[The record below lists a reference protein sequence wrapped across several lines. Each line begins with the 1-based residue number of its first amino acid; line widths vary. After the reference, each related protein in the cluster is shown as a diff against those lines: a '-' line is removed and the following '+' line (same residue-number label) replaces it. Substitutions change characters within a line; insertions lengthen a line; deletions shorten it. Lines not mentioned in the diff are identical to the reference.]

1 MGMGNAI
8 AFFFFLVL
16 GIGTAKLAQW
26 ENDRERMELVARTGG
41 EGSPWLAS
49 PAMTTARVEVKQPSI
64 SDADCRQFW
73 DGIEK
78 RFSKEEIE
86 EIERYPW
93 IGVDL
98 PATAPEPTP
107 LHTPETLVP
116 PAVELVAS
124 TGGATGGMEAVELS
138 PEDWLEQNKC
148 HFPVPIPPIQ
158 VRCYGDRKALMTAT
172 IWITRAMD
180 AGVSQNKITGV
191 VFQATKKTKAYD
203 AVLSIIKEIQR

>member
-1 MGMGNAI
+1 MGNAI
-8 AFFFFLVL
+8 AFFFFLAL

-26 ENDRERMELVARTGG
+26 ENDRDRMELVVRTGG

-49 PAMTTARVEVKQPSI
+49 PPMATAKAEVEAPAVRATATK
-64 SDADCRQFW
+64 QFW
-73 DGIEK
+73 DELDHK
-78 RFSKEEIE
+78 YSKEQIE
-86 EIERYPW
+86 AIERDPW

-98 PATAPEPTP
+98 PAAAPEPTP
-107 LHTPETLVP
+107 LHAPETLVP
-116 PAVELVAS
+116 PPVELVAS
-124 TGGATGGMEAVELS
+124 TGGATGGMEVVELS
-138 PEDWLEQNKC
+138 PEDWLEQNKRN
-148 HFPVPIPPIQ
+148 FPVPIPPIQ
-158 VRCYGDRKALMTAT
+158 VRCYSDRKALMTAT